1 YQSPDCNGD
10 TMEQMIS
17 RMVEP
22 YDIPVAFDFPVGH
35 VDENVPMLEGA
46 NVRLSVTAD
55 GTTLHYL

>member
-1 YQSPDCNGD
+1 
-10 TMEQMIS
+10 MIS

-46 NVRLSVTAD
+46 NARLSVTAD
-55 GTTLHYL
+55 GTTLQYL